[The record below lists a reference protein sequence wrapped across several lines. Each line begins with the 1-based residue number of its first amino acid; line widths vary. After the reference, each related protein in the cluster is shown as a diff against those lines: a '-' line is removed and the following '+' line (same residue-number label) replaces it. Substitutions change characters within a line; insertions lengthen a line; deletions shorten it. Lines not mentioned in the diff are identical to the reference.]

1 MKNKGSFCRFFFL
14 CCLILYWSST
24 LVYAAKEDMDGIR
37 KQAVEVFAR
46 LDQMDNFVESLSL
59 ADMNV
64 FPVGMKRTVSNVNYA
79 LAISSI
85 QFFQEYAELAI
96 WGRAIIPQ
104 GEEGDKILF
113 FGAQGIKLS
122 NEGDIV
128 GDARLVLLGDIT
140 IPINNGAASLV
151 LKGGFNL
158 LSGIGDQQTYMSIDC
173 QGFKELGLTA
183 DLILSDKLVR
193 KVDEN
198 GNCSA
203 LDSKVMASFSTIVQD
218 WNDMVVSLS
227 LPRFEIIGLNGFMFQ
242 ARDAIF
248 DFSDTRN
255 ADNISYPYG
264 YQEQYMIPGNENLWK
279 GVYINEL
286 SITLPRQFTS
296 RRDTSK
302 RVSFISH
309 HMLFDNNGIS
319 GIFEA
324 QNVLAFDNGTA
335 GDGLFLWKDF
345 Q

>member
-1 MKNKGSFCRFFFL
+1 MQVLFL

-193 KVDEN
+193 KVDE
-198 GNCSA
+198 
-203 LDSKVMASFSTIVQD
+203 
-218 WNDMVVSLS
+218 MVIAVHWI
-227 LPRFEIIGLNGFMFQ
+227 R
-242 ARDAIF
+242 
-248 DFSDTRN
+248 
-255 ADNISYPYG
+255 
-264 YQEQYMIPGNENLWK
+264 K
-279 GVYINEL
+279 
-286 SITLPRQFTS
+286 
-296 RRDTSK
+296 
-302 RVSFISH
+302 
-309 HMLFDNNGIS
+309 
-319 GIFEA
+319 
-324 QNVLAFDNGTA
+324 
-335 GDGLFLWKDF
+335 
-345 Q
+345 